1 MKPRLQR
8 KMLLIQIILEWKVS
22 MNEKTR
28 LKPSFRYPCRFMSG
42 SLALRLRRT
51 FFRALFGFCNI
62 QATFCF
68 LQKLGAYSFDF
79 TLNLLCSLCACTL
92 QFVFPSLLKSTYKS
106 GIIYSEE
113 ITTTTITT
121 TTATTKNMVNAYS
134 GSGPVI
140 QIVGQGR
147 KYIYK
152 LRRQAWCMQ
161 TQALDW

>member
-1 MKPRLQR
+1 MK
-8 KMLLIQIILEWKVS
+8 
-22 MNEKTR
+22 KTR

-42 SLALRLRRT
+42 SLALRSQRT
-51 FFRALFGFCNI
+51 FIYVFRALFGFCNI

-68 LQKLGAYSFDF
+68 LQKLGAYSFHF
-79 TLNLLCSLCACTL
+79 KLNLLCSLCACTL
-92 QFVFPSLLKSTYKS
+92 QFVFPSLLKSTYKI
-106 GIIYSEE
+106 GIISSEE

-152 LRRQAWCMQ
+152 LRRQAWYMQ
-161 TQALDW
+161 TQGLDW